1 MGPNI
6 EHGVKV
12 GPGPRDLGPRDPGTL
27 DLGPPR
33 SLKVGPGTLLKF
45 KSGTTGPPSK
55 FNIGTP
61 GPPTKFKS
69 GTFIITFLHCYIYN
83 MEIIFHQ

>member
-1 MGPNI
+1 MKIKELFKNTLSCMGPNI

-33 SLKVGPGTLLKF
+33 SLKV
-45 KSGTTGPPSK
+45 
-55 FNIGTP
+55 
-61 GPPTKFKS
+61 
-69 GTFIITFLHCYIYN
+69 
-83 MEIIFHQ
+83 

>member
-6 EHGVKV
+6 GHGVKV
-12 GPGPRDLGPRDPGTL
+12 DQDPGTWYLGTL

-33 SLKVGPGTLLKF
+33 SLKVGPGTRLKF

-55 FNIGTP
+55 FKIGTP

-83 MEIIFHQ
+83 MEIIFHE